1 MNKCNIEIKMNLTK
15 PNYIHI
21 LLL

>member
-15 PNYIHI
+15 LNYIHI